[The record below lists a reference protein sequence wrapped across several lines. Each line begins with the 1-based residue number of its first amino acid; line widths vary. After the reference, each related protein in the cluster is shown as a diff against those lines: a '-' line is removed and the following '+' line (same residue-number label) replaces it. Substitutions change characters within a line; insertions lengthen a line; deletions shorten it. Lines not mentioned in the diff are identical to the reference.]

1 MTNNNENPK
10 PEEKVCFNCKYMLW
24 MVGVGQGVKCELD
37 KKNIPSRFYSC
48 EKFEYKI
55 NNNE

>member
-1 MTNNNENPK
+1 MTQNNENPK

-24 MVGVGQGVKCELD
+24 LVGVGQGVKCDLD

-48 EKFEYKI
+48 ENFEYKTKKG
-55 NNNE
+55 E